1 MYNGNLCLPGL
12 WGKIQKAY
20 KFYEGGITVY
30 PEDELYKEVSFV
42 AYYFHWSFESVMQ
55 MDHKTR
61 RRFCAEIS
69 EIHKKISGKPKNI
82 FEL

>member
-1 MYNGNLCLPGL
+1 MPGL
-12 WGKIQKAY
+12 WRKIQEAH
-20 KFYEGGITVY
+20 KFYESGITVY
-30 PEDELYKEVSFV
+30 PKDELYREVAFV
-42 AYYFHWSFESVMQ
+42 AYYFHWDYETVMQ
-55 MDHKTR
+55 MDHMTR

>member
-1 MYNGNLCLPGL
+1 M
-12 WGKIQKAY
+12 
-20 KFYEGGITVY
+20 
-30 PEDELYKEVSFV
+30 SFV

>member
-1 MYNGNLCLPGL
+1 M
-12 WGKIQKAY
+12 A
-20 KFYEGGITVY
+20 
-30 PEDELYKEVSFV
+30 FV
-42 AYYFHWSFESVMQ
+42 AYYFLWDYETVMQ
-55 MDHKTR
+55 MDHMTR